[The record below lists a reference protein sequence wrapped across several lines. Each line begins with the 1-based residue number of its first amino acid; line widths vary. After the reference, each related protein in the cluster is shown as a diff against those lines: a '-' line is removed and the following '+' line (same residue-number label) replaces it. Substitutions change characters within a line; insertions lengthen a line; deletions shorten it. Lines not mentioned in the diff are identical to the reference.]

1 LSLTGRDPDVLGAD
15 QPFSIDSG
23 RRRFRLRR
31 ACPVRFAPGGEPLLQ
46 ELPKATQ
53 FSKLRAHFLWGSK
66 IQFTPSVRGQKI
78 AWWASPRPS
87 YWQWKFLFRSCV
99 SKG

>member
-1 LSLTGRDPDVLGAD
+1 MRGGPPSVVGQQQDQPTTTPAAWDSRTLSLTGSDRDLLGAD

-31 ACPVRFAPGGEPLLQ
+31 ACPVRFAPSGEPLLQ

-53 FSKLRAHFLWGSK
+53 FSKLRAEFLWGLE
-66 IQFTPSVRGQKI
+66 IYIT
-78 AWWASPRPS
+78 
-87 YWQWKFLFRSCV
+87 
-99 SKG
+99 